1 MKVKGTTIN
10 ENKEIATIKV
20 KGVNAMYHP
29 NNTYLNL
36 TGGNYKPSAEA
47 MDKKAFDKAMSDEAD
62 RIINMLP
69 AVLDEI
75 IDEGAAVLFTQMPD
89 CMKGKDPVT
98 HDIINEKHI
107 RRMLAGKISN
117 RLGHGMSFLQK

>member
-1 MKVKGTTIN
+1 
-10 ENKEIATIKV
+10 
-20 KGVNAMYHP
+20 MYHP

-36 TGGNYKPSAEA
+36 VGDNYKPSTEA
-47 MDKKAFDKAMSDEAD
+47 LDKKAFDKAMNDEAE

-69 AVLDEI
+69 AVLTEI
-75 IDEGAAVLFTQMPD
+75 IDEGASVLFDQMPE
-89 CMKGKDPVT
+89 CMKGEDPVT
-98 HDIINEKHI
+98 HDIINEKDI

>member
-1 MKVKGTTIN
+1 M
-10 ENKEIATIKV
+10 ESLP
-20 KGVNAMYHP
+20 YHP

-36 TGGNYKPSAEA
+36 VGDNYKPSTEA
-47 MDKKAFDKAMSDEAD
+47 MDKKAFDKAMNDEAE

-69 AVLDEI
+69 AVLTEI
-75 IDEGAAVLFTQMPD
+75 IDEGASVLFDQMPE
-89 CMKGKDPVT
+89 CMKGEDPVT

-117 RLGHGMSFLQK
+117 RLGHGMGFLQK

>member
-1 MKVKGTTIN
+1 
-10 ENKEIATIKV
+10 
-20 KGVNAMYHP
+20 MYHP

-36 TGGNYKPSAEA
+36 VGDNYKPSTEA
-47 MDKKAFDKAMSDEAD
+47 MDKKAFDKAMNDEAE

-69 AVLDEI
+69 AVLTEI
-75 IDEGAAVLFTQMPD
+75 IDEGASVLFDQMPE
-89 CMKGKDPVT
+89 CMKGEDQVT

-117 RLGHGMSFLQK
+117 RLGHGMGFLQK

>member
-1 MKVKGTTIN
+1 
-10 ENKEIATIKV
+10 
-20 KGVNAMYHP
+20 MYHP

-36 TGGNYKPSAEA
+36 VGDNYKPSTEA
-47 MDKKAFDKAMSDEAD
+47 MDKKAFDKAMNDEAE

-69 AVLDEI
+69 GVLTEI
-75 IDEGAAVLFTQMPD
+75 IDEGASVLFDQMPE
-89 CMKGKDPVT
+89 CMKGEDPVT

-117 RLGHGMSFLQK
+117 RLGHGMGFLQK

>member
-1 MKVKGTTIN
+1 
-10 ENKEIATIKV
+10 
-20 KGVNAMYHP
+20 MYHP

-36 TGGNYKPSAEA
+36 VGDNYKPSAEA
-47 MDKKAFDKAMSDEAD
+47 MDKKAFDKAMNDEAD

-69 AVLDEI
+69 AVLSEI
-75 IDEGAAVLFTQMPD
+75 IDEGAAVLFDQMPE

-98 HDIINEKHI
+98 HDIITEEHI

-117 RLGHGMSFLQK
+117 RLGHGMGFLQK

>member
-1 MKVKGTTIN
+1 
-10 ENKEIATIKV
+10 
-20 KGVNAMYHP
+20 MYHP

-36 TGGNYKPSAEA
+36 VGDNYKPSTEA
-47 MDKKAFDKAMSDEAD
+47 MDKKAVDKAMNDEAE

-69 AVLDEI
+69 AVLTEI
-75 IDEGAAVLFTQMPD
+75 IDEGASVLFDQMPE
-89 CMKGKDPVT
+89 CMKGEDPVT

-117 RLGHGMSFLQK
+117 RLGHGMGFLQK

>member
-1 MKVKGTTIN
+1 
-10 ENKEIATIKV
+10 
-20 KGVNAMYHP
+20 MYHP

-36 TGGNYKPSAEA
+36 VGDNYKPSTEA
-47 MDKKAFDKAMSDEAD
+47 MDKKAFDKAMNDEAE

-69 AVLDEI
+69 AVLTEI
-75 IDEGAAVLFTQMPD
+75 IDEGASVLFDQMPE
-89 CMKGKDPVT
+89 CMKGEDPVT
-98 HDIINEKHI
+98 HDILNEKHI

>member
-1 MKVKGTTIN
+1 
-10 ENKEIATIKV
+10 
-20 KGVNAMYHP
+20 MYYP

-36 TGGNYKPSAEA
+36 VGDNYKPSTEA
-47 MDKKAFDKAMSDEAD
+47 MDKKAFDKAMNDEAE

-69 AVLDEI
+69 AVLTEI
-75 IDEGAAVLFTQMPD
+75 IDEGASVLFDQMPE
-89 CMKGKDPVT
+89 CMKGEDPVT

-117 RLGHGMSFLQK
+117 RLGHGMGFLQK

>member
-1 MKVKGTTIN
+1 
-10 ENKEIATIKV
+10 
-20 KGVNAMYHP
+20 MYHP

-36 TGGNYKPSAEA
+36 VGDNYKPSTEA
-47 MDKKAFDKAMSDEAD
+47 MDKKTFDKAMNDEAE

-69 AVLDEI
+69 AVLTEI
-75 IDEGAAVLFTQMPD
+75 IDEGASVLFDQMPE
-89 CMKGKDPVT
+89 CMKGEDPVT

-117 RLGHGMSFLQK
+117 RLGHGMGFLQK

>member
-1 MKVKGTTIN
+1 
-10 ENKEIATIKV
+10 
-20 KGVNAMYHP
+20 MYHP

-36 TGGNYKPSAEA
+36 VGDNYKPYTEA
-47 MDKKAFDKAMSDEAD
+47 MDKKAFDKAMNDEAD

-69 AVLDEI
+69 AILTEI
-75 IDEGAAVLFTQMPD
+75 IDSGAAVLFDQIPE
-89 CMKGKDPVT
+89 CMKGEDPVT

-117 RLGHGMSFLQK
+117 RLGHGMGFLQK

>member
-1 MKVKGTTIN
+1 
-10 ENKEIATIKV
+10 
-20 KGVNAMYHP
+20 MYHP

-36 TGGNYKPSAEA
+36 VGDNYKPSTEA
-47 MDKKAFDKAMSDEAD
+47 MDKKAFDKAMNDEAE
-62 RIINMLP
+62 RIIDMLP
-69 AVLDEI
+69 AVLTEI
-75 IDEGAAVLFTQMPD
+75 IDEGASVLFDQMPE
-89 CMKGKDPVT
+89 CMKGEDPVT

>member
-1 MKVKGTTIN
+1 
-10 ENKEIATIKV
+10 
-20 KGVNAMYHP
+20 MYHP

-36 TGGNYKPSAEA
+36 VGDNYKPSTEA
-47 MDKKAFDKAMSDEAD
+47 MDKKAFDKAMNDEAE

-69 AVLDEI
+69 AVLTEI
-75 IDEGAAVLFTQMPD
+75 IDEGASVLFDQMPE
-89 CMKGKDPVT
+89 CMKGEDPVT

-117 RLGHGMSFLQK
+117 RLGHGIGFLQK

>member
-1 MKVKGTTIN
+1 
-10 ENKEIATIKV
+10 
-20 KGVNAMYHP
+20 MYHP

-36 TGGNYKPSAEA
+36 VGDNYKPSTEA
-47 MDKKAFDKAMSDEAD
+47 MDKKAFDKAMNDEAE

-69 AVLDEI
+69 AVLTEI
-75 IDEGAAVLFTQMPD
+75 IDEGASVLFDQMPE
-89 CMKGKDPVT
+89 CMKGEDSVT

-117 RLGHGMSFLQK
+117 RLGHGMGFLQK

>member
-1 MKVKGTTIN
+1 
-10 ENKEIATIKV
+10 
-20 KGVNAMYHP
+20 MYHP

-36 TGGNYKPSAEA
+36 VGDNYKPSTEA
-47 MDKKAFDKAMSDEAD
+47 MDKKAFDKAMNDEAD

-69 AVLDEI
+69 AILTEI
-75 IDEGAAVLFTQMPD
+75 IDEGASVLFDQMPE
-89 CMKGKDPVT
+89 CMKGEDPVT

-117 RLGHGMSFLQK
+117 RLGHGMGFLQK

>member
-1 MKVKGTTIN
+1 
-10 ENKEIATIKV
+10 
-20 KGVNAMYHP
+20 MYHP

-36 TGGNYKPSAEA
+36 VGDNYKPSTEA
-47 MDKKAFDKAMSDEAD
+47 MDKKAFDRAMNDEAE

-69 AVLDEI
+69 AVLTEI
-75 IDEGAAVLFTQMPD
+75 IDEGASVLFDQMPE
-89 CMKGKDPVT
+89 CMKGEDPVT

-117 RLGHGMSFLQK
+117 RLGHGMGFLQK